1 MMGHVEPSVTLYYAD
16 ISNQPDWERDTLEF
30 LTDFL
35 EGNVGKDVLV
45 DEDLLE
51 ELAMC
56 EPDVKLGDHALLS
69 EHLNELANHRDI
81 KLKIMNNEKIFVYA
95 SK

>member
-1 MMGHVEPSVTLYYAD
+1 M
-16 ISNQPDWERDTLEF
+16 
-30 LTDFL
+30 
-35 EGNVGKDVLV
+35 GKDDLV